1 MEFDW
6 DEGNI
11 DKNLVKHNVQDW
23 EIEEA
28 LLDAQAVVL
37 FRRRV
42 GGEDRRVVLG
52 RSRTS
57 GRYLRV
63 VFVVRIKEGGRFYR
77 PISAIEMSQRERVR
91 YRRGR

>member
-28 LLDAQAVVL
+28 LLDARAVVL

-52 RSRTS
+52 RSQTS
-57 GRYLRV
+57 GKYLRV
-63 VFVVRIKEGGRFYR
+63 VFVVRINDRRRLYR
-77 PISAIEMSQRERVR
+77 PISAVEMNQRERVR